1 MHYLLSFLEG
11 IITFISPC
19 LLPMLPV
26 YISYFAADTES
37 KSKKTAVINSIS
49 FVLGFTVVFVALG
62 AFSGILGSL
71 LLVYSRQVYLVS
83 GLLIIL
89 FGLSVLGIIK
99 LPLLNIFNKSNGQ
112 GKKRGVLSSFVFGL
126 VFSVC
131 WTPCV
136 GAFLGSALI
145 LAATSGNAVQGIIML
160 LLYSLGLGIP
170 FIISALLLD
179 KLKTSFDFIK
189 RHYKV
194 INTISGIVLIIL
206 GILIATNI
214 ISVFYSWVI

>member
-37 KSKKTAVINSIS
+37 KNKKTAVINAIA
-49 FVLGFTVVFVALG
+49 FVSGFTVVFVALG
-62 AFSGILGSL
+62 AFSGVLGSL

-99 LPLLNIFNKSNGQ
+99 LPVLTIFNKSNGQ

-214 ISVFYSWVI
+214 ISIFYSWVI